1 MEAVDRYVTPDEAA
15 DILGVTRDRIDA
27 MVEEGL
33 LQQEQV
39 DSELWLHR
47 AEVEA
52 LRLQGG

>member
-1 MEAVDRYVTPDEAA
+1 VEAVDGYLTPDEAA

-33 LQQEQV
+33 LQLIDV
-39 DSELWLHR
+39 DSERWLHR
-47 AEVEA
+47 SEVEA